1 MKRAFKVILLTVS
14 LLCLLFPD
22 AGHAQTKKKK
32 KVKSTCGA
40 TGFANCPAKGCG
52 GDPELNQKKNTE
64 SQPAAQDTE
73 DLTLSDIA
81 DFTFPKEWKSGT
93 KRTLLESWGEGKSVR
108 VKAFII
114 HAKNYPSGM
123 ESCNCNLKLTVNN
136 DFHLVLVDSKRKQ
149 EKSSVTAEIS
159 PHIRPEGW
167 TIAKLRALSKQKA
180 YVRVTGFAMLDTQ
193 HLKRPIS
200 RITNWELHPVTA
212 FEVCT
217 KTKTACDQGDGWQ
230 DLGEFE
236 PKKK

>member
-1 MKRAFKVILLTVS
+1 MKCALKLILLTVS
-14 LLCLLFPD
+14 VLCLLFP
-22 AGHAQTKKKK
+22 AQAQTKKKK
-32 KVKSTCGA
+32 KIKSTCGA

-52 GDPELNQKKNTE
+52 GDPELNRKKNTE
-64 SQPAAQDTE
+64 SKPAAQDAE
-73 DLTLSDIA
+73 DWTLKDVA
-81 DFTFPKEWKSGT
+81 ALTFPKEWASGT
-93 KRTLLESWGEGKSVR
+93 KRALLESWGEGKSVR
-108 VKAFII
+108 VKAFVI

-123 ESCNCNLKLTVNN
+123 ESCNCNLKLTDNN
-136 DFHLVLVDSKRKQ
+136 DFHLVLVDSRRKH

-159 PHIRPEGW
+159 PRIRPEGW
-167 TIAKLRALSKQKA
+167 TITKLRALSNQKA

-200 RITNWELHPVTA
+200 RITNWELHPVTG

-217 KTKTACDQGDGWQ
+217 KTKAACDQGDGWQ